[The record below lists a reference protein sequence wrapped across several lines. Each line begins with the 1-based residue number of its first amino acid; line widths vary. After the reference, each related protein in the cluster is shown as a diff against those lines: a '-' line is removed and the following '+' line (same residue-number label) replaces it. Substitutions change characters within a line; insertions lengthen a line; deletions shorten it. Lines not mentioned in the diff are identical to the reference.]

1 MPVKNRLTEL
11 LKSRPKNLLTI
22 YFTAGYPSL
31 EDTTLVLESLSK
43 AGADIVEIGM
53 PFSDPIADGPTI
65 QESNQ
70 AALEQGMTIE
80 KLFTQLEGFREQ
92 TQLPVLLMGY
102 LNPVMQYGIE
112 RFCQK
117 AAEIGVDG
125 LILPDLPMFEYQN
138 QYKALFQK
146 HGLSHIFLITPETS
160 EQRIRTIDAETEG
173 FIYAVSSS
181 STTGKTGAFSA
192 TQEAYFE
199 SLQGLGL
206 KNPILIGFGI
216 SDRQTYLQACEFGS
230 GAIIGSAFIRTL
242 AQGKDLPNDIVSFIH
257 NIKEIGK

>member
-11 LKSRPKNLLTI
+11 LNSRQKNLLTI
-22 YFTAGYPSL
+22 YFTAGYPDS
-31 EDTTLVLESLSK
+31 EDTLPVLESLAN

-80 KLFTQLEGFREQ
+80 KLFAQLEGFREK
-92 TQLPVLLMGY
+92 TQIPVLLMGY

-112 RFCQK
+112 KFCQK
-117 AAEIGVDG
+117 AAEVGVDG

-138 QYKALFQK
+138 QYRALFHKYQ
-146 HGLSHIFLITPETS
+146 LSHTFLITPETS
-160 EQRIRTIDAETEG
+160 EERIKTIDAETEG

-181 STTGKTGAFSA
+181 STTGKTGAFS
-192 TQEAYFE
+192 TEQVAYFE
-199 SLQGLGL
+199 RLQNLGL

-216 SDRQTYLQACEFGS
+216 SDHHTYMQACEFGS

-242 AQGKDLPNDIVSFIH
+242 SQRGDLQESIQNFVHKVKNPL
-257 NIKEIGK
+257 K

>member
-11 LKSRPKNLLTI
+11 LKSQQKNLLTI
-22 YFTAGYPSL
+22 YFTAGYPHS
-31 EDTTLVLESLSK
+31 EDTLPILETLAE

-70 AALEQGMTIE
+70 TSLEQGMTIE
-80 KLFTQLEGFREQ
+80 KLFTQLEGFRENIH
-92 TQLPVLLMGY
+92 LPVLLMGY

-112 RFCQK
+112 KFCQK
-117 AAEIGVDG
+117 ASELGVDG

-138 QYKALFQK
+138 QYKELFQRYQ
-146 HGLSHIFLITPETS
+146 LSHIFLITPETS
-160 EQRIRTIDAETEG
+160 DERIRVIDAESEG

-181 STTGKTGAFSA
+181 STTGKTGAFS
-192 TQEAYFE
+192 TEQEAYFE
-199 SLQGLGL
+199 RLQTLNL
-206 KNPILIGFGI
+206 NNPILIGFGI
-216 SDRQTYLQACEFGS
+216 ADHATYLQACKFGN

-242 AQGKDLPNDIVSFIH
+242 AKDGEMKN
-257 NIKEIGK
+257 NIKEFIKGVKNQ